1 MTLTHSG
8 ASELSQLMEGTTAGA
23 LIPEIVRRGFQD
35 LLEAEV
41 SALTGAQLHE
51 RCPDQRSTHRNGY
64 RERLLTTQVGDL
76 TLAIPKLR
84 QGSFFPNWLEPRRRV
99 DKALYAVVM
108 EAYTGGISTR
118 KVDALVEAL
127 GGASGISKS
136 EVSRICQGLDEQV
149 KAFLQRPLDHA
160 RFPYVYLDATYLH
173 GRLGRNMQV
182 VSRAVVVAIGIN
194 ALGYREVLGIAVGD
208 SEAEGFWRQFLGSL
222 KERGLT
228 GTRLVIS
235 DAHLGLTAAIKRMF
249 QGSSWQRCRVHFLR
263 NLLSHVPKAG
273 QDMVAAAMKAVFVI
287 QAPDQVRAHWQRV
300 TEMLRKQFPTAVP
313 VMEPPETTCWR
324 SCTSRRSTGARSGAP
339 TRSSGSTRRSSGAR
353 TWSASSPTTPPSPG
367 WWAASCWS
375 SRRNGSWSAGASSLR
390 PPWPRSRN
398 QKRPWSSPMVICL
411 PSQTNPS
418 AEPHQLLPRST
429 QNTLIAELP
438 IQRSGFTMDERSCSV
453 SFQAVIP

>member
-8 ASELSQLMEGTTAGA
+8 ASELAQLMEGTTAGA

-41 SALTGAQLHE
+41 SAAIGATRHE
-51 RCPDQRSTHRNGY
+51 RCPDERSTHRNGY
-64 RERLLTTQVGDL
+64 RQRLLTTQVGDL
-76 TLAIPKLR
+76 SLAIPKLR
-84 QGSFFPNWLEPRRRV
+84 QGSFFPDWLEPRRRV

-118 KVDALVEAL
+118 KVDSLVEAL

-149 KAFLQRPLDHA
+149 KAFLGRPLDHA

-173 GRLGRNMQV
+173 GRLGRNLQV
-182 VSRAVVVAIGIN
+182 CSRAVVVAIGIN

-249 QGSSWQRCRVHFLR
+249 QGCSWQRCRVHFLR

-300 TEMLRKQFPTAVP
+300 TEMLRKQFPSAVP
-313 VMEPPETTCWR
+313 VMEAARDDVLAFLNFPQEHWR
-324 SCTSRRSTGARSGAP
+324 KV
-339 TRSSGSTRRSSGAR
+339 
-353 TWSASSPTTPPSPG
+353 WS
-367 WWAASCWS
+367 
-375 SRRNGSWSAGASSLR
+375 
-390 PPWPRSRN
+390 
-398 QKRPWSSPMVICL
+398 
-411 PSQTNPS
+411 TNPLERLNKEIKRRTNVVGIFPND
-418 AEPHQLLPRST
+418 AAIVRLVGAQLLEQQEEWQLERRRFFSEATMAKIPEPDEALELADGEGAE
-429 QNTLIAELP
+429 QAAGTL
-438 IQRSGFTMDERSCSV
+438 S
-453 SFQAVIP
+453 

>member
-1 MTLTHSG
+1 
-8 ASELSQLMEGTTAGA
+8 MEGTTAGA
-23 LIPEIVRRGFQD
+23 LIPEIVRRGFHD

-41 SALTGAQLHE
+41 SAAIGAQLHE
-51 RCPDQRSTHRNGY
+51 RRPEERSTHRNGY
-64 RERLLTTQVGDL
+64 RERVLTTQVGDL

-108 EAYTGGISTR
+108 EAYTGGITTR
-118 KVDALVEAL
+118 KVDGLVEAL

-149 KAFLQRPLDHA
+149 KAFLGRPLDHVC
-160 RFPYVYLDATYLH
+160 FPYVYLDATYLH

-182 VSRAVVVAIGIN
+182 CSRAVVVAIGIN

-228 GTRLVIS
+228 GC
-235 DAHLGLTAAIKRMF
+235 
-249 QGSSWQRCRVHFLR
+249 SWQRCRVHVLR

-300 TEMLRKQFPTAVP
+300 TEMLSKQFPTAVP
-313 VMEPPETTCWR
+313 VMEAARDDVLAFLHVPQEHWR
-324 SCTSRRSTGARSGAP
+324 KI
-339 TRSSGSTRRSSGAR
+339 
-353 TWSASSPTTPPSPG
+353 WS
-367 WWAASCWS
+367 
-375 SRRNGSWSAGASSLR
+375 
-390 PPWPRSRN
+390 
-398 QKRPWSSPMVICL
+398 
-411 PSQTNPS
+411 TNPLERLNKEIKRRTNVVGIFPNDPAIVRLVGS
-418 AEPHQLLPRST
+418 QLLEQQEEWQLERRRFFSEATMARIPEPEEALELTDADRTPKPAVST
-429 QNTLIAELP
+429 
-438 IQRSGFTMDERSCSV
+438 S
-453 SFQAVIP
+453 